1 MLNEKKIIDNVVGN
15 RKNIML
21 FLKAF
26 NNSKDSSCWIIKG
39 PKGIGKAKLISVL
52 CEEILNLKRTKGTGM
67 NEIAHPDLFYLK
79 KNIDEKKHISVE
91 RTRGII
97 KFFSRT
103 AFHKSGKIAII
114 DSISELNNY
123 GLNSLLK
130 LLEEPPKKSNIF
142 LIDHQLSFIPSTI
155 TSRCKTFLFKTLDK
169 KETLNVLTNLSNSNT
184 KGNLEFLVDISSG
197 RPGLGLEYID
207 VNADSM
213 YEIIC
218 NYFVDTC
225 KSFDSNIIKFINILD
240 SKKKNECLKMFCNLL
255 QYFFL
260 KVLYIK
266 IDKRVNYF
274 FKNEENAIIELNNKI
289 NVNVLLDILD
299 YLKNM
304 INDFQNFSLNAE
316 NIVISICI
324 KINNMVFRNNE

>member
-26 NNSKDSSCWIIKG
+26 NNSIDSSCWIIKG
-39 PKGIGKAKLISVL
+39 PKGIGKAKLVSIL
-52 CEEILNLKRTKGTGM
+52 TEEILNLKRSEGTGI

-79 KNIDEKKHISVE
+79 KNIDEKRHISVE
-91 RTRGII
+91 RTREII

-103 AFHKSGKIAII
+103 AFHTSGKVAII

-155 TSRCKTFLFKTLDK
+155 TSRCKTFLLKPLDN
-169 KETLNVLTNLSNSNT
+169 KETLNVFTNLSNFNT
-184 KGNLEFLVDISSG
+184 KDNLEFFVDISSG

-207 VNADSM
+207 VKADSM

-218 NYFVDTC
+218 NYFVDVC

-240 SKKKNECLKMFCNLL
+240 SRKRNESLKIFCNLL

-260 KVLYIK
+260 KVLYLK
-266 IDKRVNYF
+266 IGKKVSYF
-274 FKNEENAIIELNNKI
+274 LKNEENAIIKLNNNI
-289 NVNVLLDILD
+289 SVNVLFDILD
-299 YLKNM
+299 YLKNI

-324 KINNMVFRNNE
+324 KINSMVFRNNE